1 MNKWCGDP
9 PSRKQSESQLKS
21 KCGISKPT
29 PTNCKSYPYKPDNL
43 KEEKDMKN
51 LGNYLNK
58 LNLNTSEK
66 TTFIRKLRNATP
78 INQVKTEAKN
88 LEEKKKKIEN
98 AKAAGEEKRKLR
110 AVKRNNAENN
120 KNAMTAS
127 AIFNSSLTKGNNLE
141 KQLLQLKHL
150 SSKDMKQFMNSK
162 SNQNTV
168 LKNAKSKN
176 SKIASQK
183 GVLKSQIDRS
193 YMTNSNKEKYK
204 KQLYQPYVN
213 YETLKDII
221 NKNIKNSKTSTN
233 ERVSKLIKGINHF
246 NERNKR
252 RSEELNKETRD
263 QYKKNVA
270 KKISQNFPNLT
281 KEERAKYI
289 KLVNANIKK
298 WGIFTK
304 NMGSYEPQGI
314 YRIIKRDL
322 DAKKRKANSEKNK
335 IKVTPKKQTN
345 EERNKILKNRSIKLR
360 RNTAALLQNMNK
372 LTRVDRKEF
381 IRRLNAGEDP
391 SKVLSNA
398 KAKNTEYRKQQKPP
412 NTKDTSKEKIRA
424 MKFIGVKNMNRYIRK
439 INAGNN
445 PNAVL
450 LEASTKNK
458 QQQIYKAKRGQA

>member
-1 MNKWCGDP
+1 
-9 PSRKQSESQLKS
+9 
-21 KCGISKPT
+21 
-29 PTNCKSYPYKPDNL
+29 
-43 KEEKDMKN
+43 
-51 LGNYLNK
+51 
-58 LNLNTSEK
+58 
-66 TTFIRKLRNATP
+66 
-78 INQVKTEAKN
+78 
-88 LEEKKKKIEN
+88 
-98 AKAAGEEKRKLR
+98 
-110 AVKRNNAENN
+110 
-120 KNAMTAS
+120 MTAS